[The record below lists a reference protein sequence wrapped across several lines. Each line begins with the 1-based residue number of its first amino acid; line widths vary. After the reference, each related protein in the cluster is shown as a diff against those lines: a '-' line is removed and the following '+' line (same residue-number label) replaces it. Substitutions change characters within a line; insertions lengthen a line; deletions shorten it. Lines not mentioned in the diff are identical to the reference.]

1 MKIEWTN
8 KKDGTRVKN
17 KNFPYLQDGKAVGA
31 SYEAAT
37 GLKPAFYVSEAGD
50 GVRELKQ

>member
-1 MKIEWTN
+1 MTGAGFGGCTVSIVEKERVPAFIE
-8 KKDGTRVKN
+8 
-17 KNFPYLQDGKAVGA
+17 AVGA